1 VGGLLTTG
9 STLAAF
15 FAGAVALFSP
25 CCIVFLFPAYLASAV
40 KNRRWKLLP
49 LTFVF
54 ALGLALVLLPVT
66 LGVGLVVTSV
76 RRFHTPLY
84 GVGGVLMVALAVL
97 ALLGRSWSMPSF
109 VRSPSVERSDTA
121 GVFALGV
128 FSGVASS
135 CCAPVMAGVMALSAL
150 SGSVLGA
157 GSLGLAYVFGM
168 VFPLFLMGL
177 LWDRLELGRRRI
189 FRATPVS
196 FRLIGRTVHTNTVN
210 VAVSVAFAVMGAFVL
225 FLAANGNT
233 TRAPGFQL
241 AIGRWLSRTSIGLVR
256 LLDPVPDPLLGLGL
270 VTLAASFF
278 IVAVRGRGATDEE
291 GASYGHE
298 DRQAMANAGQGRE
311 GATAGGQS
319 CHGPSADE
327 APTATG
333 TARPTE
339 AVGAFPGR
347 ADRRRGRRG
356 SRDPAG
362 AGRSRS
368 DR

>member
-9 STLAAF
+9 SILAAF

-40 KNRRWKLLP
+40 KNRRWRLLP

-54 ALGLALVLLPVT
+54 ALGLAVVLLPVT
-66 LGVGLVVTSV
+66 LGVGLVMTTLRQYHTS
-76 RRFHTPLY
+76 LY
-84 GVGGVLMVALAVL
+84 AVGGALMLALAVL
-97 ALLGRSWSMPSF
+97 ALIGKTWSMPSF

-150 SGSVLGA
+150 SGSVIGA

-177 LWDRLELGRRRI
+177 LWDRLNLGQRRI
-189 FRATPVS
+189 FQAKPVR
-196 FRLIGRTVHTNTVN
+196 FRLAGRTINTNTVN
-210 VAVSVAFAVMGAFVL
+210 VGVSIAFAVMGGFVL

-241 AIGRWLSRTSIGLVR
+241 VIGRWLSRVSIDIVR
-256 LLDPVPDPLLGLGL
+256 FLKPVPEPILGLGL
-270 VTLAASFF
+270 LALAAVFF
-278 IVAVRGRGATDEE
+278 IAAARGRKVPAQGGT
-291 GASYGHE
+291 SHE
-298 DRQAMANAGQGRE
+298 HE
-311 GATAGGQS
+311 
-319 CHGPSADE
+319 CHSEE
-327 APTATG
+327 APERG
-333 TARPTE
+333 EVERQE
-339 AVGAFPGR
+339 ASAQP
-347 ADRRRGRRG
+347 
-356 SRDPAG
+356 SRH
-362 AGRSRS
+362 
-368 DR
+368 